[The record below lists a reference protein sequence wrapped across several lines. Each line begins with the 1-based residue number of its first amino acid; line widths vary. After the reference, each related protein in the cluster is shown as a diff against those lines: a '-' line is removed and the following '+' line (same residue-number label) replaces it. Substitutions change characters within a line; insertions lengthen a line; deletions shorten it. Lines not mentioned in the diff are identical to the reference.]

1 MKKTIIVPLILGVI
15 LLVFV
20 FKSGSNKSLQQSTS
34 QTDISETA
42 TNTPKTAQEN
52 STYSKSL
59 DLVIDEPLSGTEV
72 QKNSIT
78 IKGRVNPKA
87 HVIVNEADVTLGV
100 NGKFD
105 QQVTLDEG
113 ENYIS
118 IVAYDDEGN
127 AAERELLIIRTIEG
141 L

>member
-15 LLVFV
+15 LLAFA

-42 TNTPKTAQEN
+42 TNTSKTAQEN
-52 STYSKSL
+52 STYLKSL

-72 QKNSIT
+72 QKDSIS

-100 NGKFD
+100 NGEFD

>member
-15 LLVFV
+15 LLVFA

-34 QTDISETA
+34 QTDISETS

>member
-15 LLVFV
+15 LLVFM
-20 FKSGSNKSLQQSTS
+20 FKSGSNKSPQQSTS
-34 QTDISETA
+34 QADVNETA
-42 TNTPKTAQEN
+42 INTLKTT
-52 STYSKSL
+52 SDTSSSSKSL
-59 DLVIDEPLSGTEV
+59 DLVINEPISGTEV
-72 QKNSIT
+72 QKSSIT
-78 IKGRVNPKA
+78 IKGQVNPNA
-87 HVIVNEADVTLGV
+87 HVIVNETDVTLRG
-100 NGKFD
+100 NGEFV

-141 L
+141 I